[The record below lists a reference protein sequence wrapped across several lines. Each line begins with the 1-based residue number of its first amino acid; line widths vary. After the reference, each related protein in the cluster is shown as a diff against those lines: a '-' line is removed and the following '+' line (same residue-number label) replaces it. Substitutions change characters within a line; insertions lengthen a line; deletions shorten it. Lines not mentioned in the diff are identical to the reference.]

1 MCACPGSASWRGSK
15 HPHTVPEPN
24 FVRGGGLRA
33 TQPTSGMAANSDL
46 HTTAYNTNKQIQ
58 FWKNRQSEVEGY
70 AMQYKPLTFRAG
82 DLTDPLYFDF
92 ISYSQYATISK

>member
-1 MCACPGSASWRGSK
+1 MCCTLNIP
-15 HPHTVPEPN
+15 
-24 FVRGGGLRA
+24 
-33 TQPTSGMAANSDL
+33 TQL
-46 HTTAYNTNKQIQ
+46 HTTQQPQIQ